1 MLNRLHSYKSF
12 CFITK
17 HMKGSTNVVADALSR
32 RHFLLAMMEAR
43 ALGFQFIKELYH
55 KDEDFSP

>member
-1 MLNRLHSYKSF
+1 
-12 CFITK
+12 
-17 HMKGSTNVVADALSR
+17 MKGSTNVVADALSR